1 MSEQPRRR
9 IVTANADEVLRY
21 LLARYLREE
30 GFLVFEASTGAQ
42 ALALVEC
49 EAPALAVLDVE
60 LPDVSGYCVGRTLWQ
75 SKATSSVRVL
85 YTSDARA
92 TARRRIEG
100 LGAGGDASMTHP
112 VDRDEFITTVTML
125 LGSQHDRRGGR
136 APWAWPS
143 LRSSAN
149 SVASK

>member
-60 LPDVSGYCVGRTLWQ
+60 LPDVSGYCVGRTLW
-75 SKATSSVRVL
+75 
-85 YTSDARA
+85 
-92 TARRRIEG
+92 
-100 LGAGGDASMTHP
+100 
-112 VDRDEFITTVTML
+112 
-125 LGSQHDRRGGR
+125 
-136 APWAWPS
+136 
-143 LRSSAN
+143 
-149 SVASK
+149 